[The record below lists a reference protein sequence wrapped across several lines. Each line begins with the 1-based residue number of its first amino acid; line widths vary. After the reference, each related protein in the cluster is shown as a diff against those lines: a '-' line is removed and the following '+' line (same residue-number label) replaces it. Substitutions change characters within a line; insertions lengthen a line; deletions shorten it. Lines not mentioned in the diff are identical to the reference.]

1 MSHAFLFACW
11 RSIQPVRHRGAG
23 MTEGLQSSP
32 FDSQAIEQSPEVP
45 LSYIAGVEWRS
56 LL

>member
-45 LSYIAGVEWRS
+45 LSYTAGVEWRF